1 MTVKINAD
9 TSDGLKIVSDTSGA
23 IDLQSNGTTNASL
36 DANGNFTHKGI
47 EVDMWRQTDTLSAN
61 NGVLGVDSGVIRV
74 DDATFSK
81 IGTGMSVTSGKWTF
95 PRTGVYEIKVQA
107 FWVCAAGDSAIV
119 QTRGS
124 SDDGSNYDVLAWASG
139 GDLDNTKGSFY
150 SQCFFNCTNTSTHK
164 VQFNCISIGS
174 GSELQGS
181 SNENVTSLS
190 FIRLGDSQ

>member
-1 MTVKINAD
+1 MAIVLHGTELDNVD
-9 TSDGLKIVSDTSGA
+9 VLVDGKV
-23 IDLQSNGTTNASL
+23 Q
-36 DANGNFTHKGI
+36 
-47 EVDMWRQTDTLSAN
+47 VDMWRQTNTLTAN
-61 NGVLGVDSGVIRV
+61 NGVVGVDSGVIRV

-81 IGTGMSVTSGKWTF
+81 IGTGMSFTSGKWAF
-95 PRTGVYEIKVQA
+95 PITGVYEVKVQA
-107 FWVCAAGDSAIV
+107 FWVCADGDTAIL

-139 GDLDNTKGSFY
+139 GDLDNAKGSFY

-164 VQFNCISIGS
+164 VQFNAISIGS

-181 SNENVTSLS
+181 SNENLTSLS

>member
-1 MTVKINAD
+1 MAIVLHGTELNNVD
-9 TSDGLKIVSDTSGA
+9 VLVDGKV
-23 IDLQSNGTTNASL
+23 
-36 DANGNFTHKGI
+36 H
-47 EVDMWRQTDTLSAN
+47 VDMWRQTDTLTAN
-61 NGVLGVDSGVIRV
+61 NGVLGVDSTMERV

-81 IGTGMSVTSGKWTF
+81 IGTGMAVTSGKWAF
-95 PRTGVYEIKVQA
+95 PATGVYEIKVQA
-107 FWVCAAGDSAIV
+107 FWVCAADDTAIL

-139 GDLDNTKGSFY
+139 GDLDNAKGSFY

-181 SNENVTSLS
+181 SNENLTSLS